1 MGPDLQ
7 IVVEQLIEAGGGQP
21 DADVSVDDVIA
32 AREKYNAILA
42 DEQRMQGI
50 EQLRA
55 EIDNVWINP
64 ALSDGASSADEVRQL
79 IKAGL

>member
-1 MGPDLQ
+1 MG
-7 IVVEQLIEAGGGQP
+7 AG
-21 DADVSVDDVIA
+21 ASVDDVIA
-32 AREKYNAILA
+32 ARESYNAIVA

-55 EIDNVWINP
+55 EIDNVWVNP
-64 ALSDGASSADEVRQL
+64 AVSDGVSTADEVRAA